1 MSEFTVSTPIHLISQ
16 EGESFEISLENVII
30 SELVKTMIDDEKDEE
45 EIQEIPLPA
54 VKSAILAKI
63 VEFMN
68 HYKIEPMTKITKPIK
83 SNNMSEV
90 VQEWYANFVNV
101 EQEVLFELILAAN
114 FMDIHPLLDLTCA
127 KVASMVKGKEPEE
140 IRRIFN
146 ITENINGGPCIT
158 EDEAQVRAENRWC
171 EDA

>member
-1 MSEFTVSTPIHLISQ
+1 MSEFTEHGFVNLVSQ
-16 EGESFEISLENVII
+16 EGNSVKISLENAII
-30 SELVKTMIDDEKDEE
+30 SKLVEIMIDDEKDEE

-54 VKSAILAKI
+54 VKTVILGKI

-68 HYKIEPMTKITKPIK
+68 HYNAEPMKEITKPIK

-90 VQEWYANFVNV
+90 VQEWYANFVNID
-101 EQEVLFELILAAN
+101 QEVLFELILAAN

-127 KVASMVKGKEPEE
+127 KVASMVKGKESYE
-140 IRRIFN
+140 IRGIFN
-146 ITENINGGPCIT
+146 IDESDCISV
-158 EDEAQVRAENRWC
+158 DETQVRAENRWC

>member
-1 MSEFTVSTPIHLISQ
+1 MSALNLISQ
-16 EGESFEISLENVII
+16 EGESVKISHENAII
-30 SELVKTMIDDEKDEE
+30 SELVKTMIDEEKDEE
-45 EIQEIPLPA
+45 EVQEIPLPV
-54 VKSAILAKI
+54 VKTAILVKV

-68 HYKIEPMTKITKPIK
+68 HYNAEPMKEITKPIK

-101 EQEVLFELILAAN
+101 DQELLFELILAAN

-127 KVASMVKGKEPEE
+127 KVASMVKGKESYE
-140 IRRIFN
+140 IRSIFN
-146 ITENINGGPCIT
+146 IDESDCIAV
-158 EDEAQVRAENRWC
+158 DETQVRAENRWC